1 MKKVLTQEEI
11 DNLIRAARAGGPGAT
26 APVVEPPALTA
37 WDGRQAGQIGQEH
50 MQAINRLHQSFAHN
64 LTHSLGAYL
73 RIEFEAALVSGE
85 HLTYGEFL
93 QSIPEITYLAS
104 FKLMPAGFSV
114 LLQLD
119 LAVAYPLIDL
129 LLGGEGKG
137 ATPERGITEIEEQV
151 LETVMHIIGRELQS
165 AWQALSLEFQFEHR
179 QHPGQVE
186 QLMPVAERILLLSF
200 ELNLFDSRGALNL
213 VVPALVSSAL
223 LHKILERATA
233 KPRLRLES
241 ERRLRTRLLN
251 CRCDCSPRL
260 SPPSPYGIVMRLED
274 TEHGSGS
281 QVAGHLNDTDSLRIV
296 RRVIVPACANR
307 NRHNRRQGERAGELV
322 SWNSLYCPDWGETPL
337 EASRARSQMDRGP
350 QRHRI
355 RARCMQGPVYPD
367 MVFRDVGGSEDCL
380 SLNVWTPANGATA
393 KLPVMV
399 WIYGGGFMA
408 GATSEPR

>member
-1 MKKVLTQEEI
+1 MARNGGQHRPLVCSVAGGGTKKCPKIHEKSLTQEEI
-11 DNLIRAARAGGPGAT
+11 DNLIRAARSGTGAP
-26 APVVEPPALTA
+26 APRIQPPAVTA
-37 WDGRQAGQIGQEH
+37 WDGRVAGQIGQEH
-50 MQAINRLHQSFAHN
+50 MQAINRLHQTFALN

-73 RIEFEAALVSGE
+73 RIQFEAALVSGE

-93 QSIPEITYLAS
+93 QSIPEVTYLAS
-104 FKLMPAGFSV
+104 FKLMPVGISV

-137 ATPERGITEIEEQV
+137 ATPERGTTEIEEQV

-200 ELNLFDSRGALNL
+200 ELNLFDSPGALNL

-251 CRCDCSPRL
+251 CPFDAELAMPSLRVHLRSLAEL
-260 SPPSPYGIVMRLED
+260 SPGTL
-274 TEHGSGS
+274 
-281 QVAGHLNDTDSLRIV
+281 LN
-296 RRVIVPACANR
+296 
-307 NRHNRRQGERAGELV
+307 
-322 SWNSLYCPDWGETPL
+322 
-337 EASRARSQMDRGP
+337 
-350 QRHRI
+350 
-355 RARCMQGPVYPD
+355 
-367 MVFRDVGGSEDCL
+367 
-380 SLNVWTPANGATA
+380 
-393 KLPVMV
+393 
-399 WIYGGGFMA
+399 
-408 GATSEPR
+408 